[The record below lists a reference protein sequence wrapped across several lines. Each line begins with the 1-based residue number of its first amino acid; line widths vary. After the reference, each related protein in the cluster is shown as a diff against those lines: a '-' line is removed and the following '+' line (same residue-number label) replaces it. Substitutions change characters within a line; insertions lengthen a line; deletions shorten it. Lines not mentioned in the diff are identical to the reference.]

1 MSAQRQ
7 ITALKRSS
15 ARRERLE
22 EALRATLAQ
31 RQNER
36 AACCARAEAIALRF
50 EELDAVVN
58 LYRQRIAAMMTGAEP
73 FSIDNFTSIRRY
85 TETVEERL
93 ASTNAE
99 LAEAR
104 AAIAAKDDE
113 IAAARRDIAQNR
125 GRIDMCG
132 ARVKKLE
139 AVLEGLAADTE
150 DEETEE
156 MALARLS
163 RK

>member
-7 ITALKRSS
+7 ITALKRSG
-15 ARRERLE
+15 ARRERLD
-22 EALRATLAQ
+22 EALRGALAQ

-36 AACCARAEAIALRF
+36 AACYSQADAAAQRHAEL
-50 EELDAVVN
+50 EAVVRM
-58 LYRQRIAAMMTGAEP
+58 YRQRIAAMMTGAEP

-93 ASTNAE
+93 AHAQSE
-99 LAEAR
+99 LNEAR
-104 AAIAAKDDE
+104 AAIAAKDEE

-125 GRIDMCG
+125 GRIDMCEQ
-132 ARVKKLE
+132 RVKKLE
-139 AVLEGLAADTE
+139 AVLDGIAADAE

-156 MALARLS
+156 MALARLG

>member
-7 ITALKRSS
+7 IIALKRSS

-22 EALRATLAQ
+22 EALRAALAQ

-36 AACCARAEAIALRF
+36 AVHSAEADAAAQRHA
-50 EELDAVVN
+50 ELDAVVRM
-58 LYRQRIAAMMTGAEP
+58 YRQRIAAMTTGTEP
-73 FSIDNFTSIRRY
+73 FSIENFTSIRRY
-85 TETVEERL
+85 TEMVEERL
-93 ASTNAE
+93 THAQSE
-99 LAEAR
+99 LNEAR
-104 AAIAAKDDE
+104 AAIAAKDEE

-125 GRIDMCG
+125 GRIEMCEQ
-132 ARVKKLE
+132 RVKKLE
-139 AVLEGLAADTE
+139 AVLDGLAADAE

-156 MALARLS
+156 MALARLG